1 MTYWSTPG
9 GKLKDEDSFEAA
21 AVRER
26 CEETGIEV
34 PFISRC
40 VAHTLVCSAF
50 TQG

>member
-9 GKLKDEDSFEAA
+9 GKLKDDDSFEAA

-26 CEETGIEV
+26 CEDTGIEV
-34 PFISRC
+34 RFISRC
-40 VAHTLVCSAF
+40 IAHTLVCSAF